1 MVSIDKLHPG
11 MRIKIVDHIDGVP
24 EWMRQYTDPWMGR
37 IVTVESVE
45 RNQRHGSVEA
55 PLITMEENTDLLY
68 KLAFRAESI
77 ECIIDDRDDPM
88 DDVDGLDFERVLK
101 AGLVSG

>member
-11 MRIKIVDHIDGVP
+11 MRIKIVDHLDGVP
-24 EWMRQYTDPWMGR
+24 EWMLPYVEPWLGR
-37 IVTVESVE
+37 IVTVEAIE
-45 RNQRHGSVEA
+45 WRQRYSSIEM
-55 PLITMEENTDLLY
+55 PLVTVEENTDMAH

>member
-11 MRIKIVDHIDGVP
+11 MRIKIVDHMDGVP
-24 EWMRQYTDPWMGR
+24 AWMRPYAEPWFGR
-37 IVTVESVE
+37 IVTVEAIE
-45 RNQRHGSVEA
+45 WHQRHGNIKVPLVTVE
-55 PLITMEENTDLLY
+55 EDTDLSH

-101 AGLVSG
+101 AGSVSG